1 MKRMYF
7 AQNENITNEI
17 MPKIE
22 TLPTKGIEPRQFC
35 RIWFGVNHLPPSEI
49 ADYETQSGYR
59 RECIMLLAKVLGV
72 AECSVRRWGDG
83 LNFAMIPEYHKLSLA
98 YALKAADLLPSPDHR
113 EAA

>member
-1 MKRMYF
+1 ML
-7 AQNENITNEI
+7 TV
-17 MPKIE
+17 E
-22 TLPTKGIEPRQFC
+22 TLPTKGTEPREFC
-35 RIWFGVNHLPPSEI
+35 RIWFGVSHLSPSEM

-83 LNFAMIPEYHKLSLA
+83 LNFATIPEYHKLALA
-98 YALKAADLLPSPDHR
+98 YALKAADLLPRQDHR